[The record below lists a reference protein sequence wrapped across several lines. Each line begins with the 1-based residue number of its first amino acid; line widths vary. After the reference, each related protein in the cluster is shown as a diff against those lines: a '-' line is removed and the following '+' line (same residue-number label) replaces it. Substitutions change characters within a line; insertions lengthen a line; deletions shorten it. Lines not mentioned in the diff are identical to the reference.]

1 MYAFATAPPG
11 VPAGAAPGRGPGD
24 LQEVHDLSMDLVA
37 AVLESQRRLLDVL
50 TEITPYDAARDELH
64 RAVRTL
70 TGATWE
76 IARSDPGRLGRVAV
90 FLPSNNVFYS
100 YVLFGLVP
108 ALYADEVAIRPSM
121 RTRDTALALHETMLA
136 RRPWLRDRI
145 RLADASQR
153 DFVKV
158 CADADAVVFTGQYDN
173 GRNVLERVGPGPLFM
188 IMGSGPNPM
197 VVGPAA
203 DPAEACRALLISRL
217 YNSGQDCLCTDL
229 VFVHRSRL
237 DTLAGLLRDHLGGLP
252 VGDRRRPGTVVAPL
266 VYEDAVQGAAEFLT
280 AHREH
285 LVYGG
290 EVRVEEG
297 HVAPSVVVLPDAA
310 GFAPPELFAPI
321 FCLCPYDD
329 VAEIQEWAASPGE
342 LDRGMYA
349 TVFGEPALT
358 GELLGSAVIRRDQT
372 TFDAE
377 DGNRPFGG
385 YGPQAS
391 SVHLGGELVARPL
404 LLSAEAGRARRR
416 AEGGR

>member
-1 MYAFATAPPG
+1 MYTFATARPA
-11 VPAGAAPGRGPGD
+11 PAGAEPGRARAD
-24 LQEVHDLSMDLVA
+24 LQQVHDQSMDLVA
-37 AVLESQRRLLDVL
+37 AVLETQERLLDLL
-50 TEITPYDAARDELH
+50 TTITPYDAARDELH

-70 TGATWE
+70 SGATWE
-76 IARSDPGRLGRVAV
+76 IARNDPGRLDRVAV
-90 FLPSNNVFYS
+90 FLPSNNVLYS
-100 YVLFGLVP
+100 YVLYGLIPV
-108 ALYADEVAIRPSM
+108 LYAEEVAIRPSA

-136 RRPWLRDRI
+136 RRPWLRGRV
-145 RLADASQR
+145 RLAEASQR

-158 CADADAVVFTGQYDN
+158 GAASDAVVFTGRYDN
-173 GRNVLERVGPGPLFM
+173 GRNVLERVGGGPLFL

-203 DPAEACRALLISRL
+203 DPAESCRALLISRL
-217 YNSGQDCLCTDL
+217 YNSGQDCLCSDL
-229 VFVHRSRL
+229 IFVHRSRL
-237 DTLAGLLRDHLGGLP
+237 DALLGLLRDQLAGLR

-266 VYEDAVQGAAEFLT
+266 VYQDAVQGAAEFLA

-290 EVRVEEG
+290 EVNVEEG
-297 HVAPSVVVLPDAA
+297 RVTPGIVVLPHAA
-310 GFAPPELFAPI
+310 GFVPPELFSPI

-329 VAEIQEWAASPGE
+329 VAEIQEWAHTPTE

-349 TVFGEPALT
+349 TVFGEPGIT
-358 GELLGSAVIRRDQT
+358 GELLGTAVIRRDRT

-377 DGNRPFGG
+377 DGNQPFGG

-391 SVHLGGELVARPL
+391 SVCLDGELVARPL

-416 AEGGR
+416 AEA